1 MATHGD
7 VDIEPMTTTT
17 RAERNPNMH
26 RNRFAR
32 IAAAGIA
39 ATALLEEIMRIKDRM
54 STGAVIGVATLLSTV
69 LLAPPVSAAVG
80 GDGPDRTPSCAPAGA
95 PKVVDVTAHVTNSVD
110 FGIDG
115 HPWAID
121 TAEEHLQVWQVG
133 DRRFCMRVDYGGAF
147 RAFGSTSPNM
157 TGMVSEGVEGT
168 MTQTSVFT
176 RVGTLSSTLP
186 TTGDVGVWDRGCAN
200 GTCAQPCLHDAYVPD
215 AKRRHEI
222 STLARYDGGLQ
233 GMWTAQLGVNGKV
246 ISSSGDITG

>member
-1 MATHGD
+1 
-7 VDIEPMTTTT
+7 
-17 RAERNPNMH
+17 
-26 RNRFAR
+26 
-32 IAAAGIA
+32 
-39 ATALLEEIMRIKDRM
+39 MRIKGGM
-54 STGAVIGVATLLSTV
+54 STGALIGVGTLLSTV

-80 GDGPDRTPSCAPAGA
+80 GNGTDRTPSCAPAGA

-133 DRRFCMRVDYGGAF
+133 DRRFCMRVDYVGTF

-157 TGMVSEGVEGT
+157 TGTVSEGVEGT
-168 MTQTSVFT
+168 MTATQVFT

-200 GTCAQPCLHDAYVPD
+200 GACAQPCLHDAYVPD
-215 AKRRHEI
+215 AKGRHPI
-222 STLARYDGGLQ
+222 SAVARYDGGPH
-233 GMWTAQLGVNGKV
+233 GTWTEQLGVNNKV
-246 ISSSGDITG
+246 ISSTGDITG